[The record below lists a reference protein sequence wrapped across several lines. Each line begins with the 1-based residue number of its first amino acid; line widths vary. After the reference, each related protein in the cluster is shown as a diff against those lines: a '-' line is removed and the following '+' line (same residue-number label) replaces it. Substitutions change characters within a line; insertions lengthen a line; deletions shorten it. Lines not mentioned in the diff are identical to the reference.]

1 MKERQNKQNNFNR
14 QLSTPIN
21 NRQINQNLFI
31 NNSFSNQPVNNYMN
45 NNNTN
50 QNNINNN
57 MNNNNNIN
65 NNLNPN
71 SINNNMN
78 QNNMNYNMNPNSINY
93 SMNPNS
99 INNMNPNSINNNIN
113 MNYNNNNINMS
124 NMSMPSSMNNN
135 NNNPMNMNSINNNNM
150 IMRSYSY
157 NPNNNMNNNFN
168 INNNTNNMN
177 MSNVMNSN
185 ISNNMN
191 NSNFNNNMNMNN
203 QNINKGNN
211 FMSNISLNNNNNN
224 NMYNNNMNAN
234 NNMINYQNNNF
245 NNINNPN
252 QFPALVGLNNIG
264 ATCFM
269 NATLQCMS
277 QIGELSE
284 YFLNQKN
291 RNAIIN
297 NNIAQKND
305 NQLQLCP
312 LYLELIEHLW
322 NKNEPNRAYSPVN
335 FIRTVEQMNPLFK
348 LGQAGDSK
356 DFIFF
361 LLEQLHTELKKP
373 CSNYKITD
381 NSPLNQYDR
390 KNTLN
395 HFLDEFKKELSIL
408 TDLFFGI
415 HETRTQCFNC
425 RNAYGSRGQ
434 NTPICYN
441 FQIFN
446 FLIFPLDE
454 IKKMK
459 NRNNNN
465 NQGNNV
471 VTIYDCFKYNQE
483 PVLFTGENKNFCN
496 ICNKLNDSSYTT
508 LIYSSPNILILIL
521 NRGKNNIHKV
531 NIDFREEIDIT
542 DYVTL
547 KNPNERL
554 KYTLTGVI
562 THLGESG
569 PDAHFVATC
578 RSSVNNKWY
587 RFNDSL
593 VNMINNVYKD
603 IITFGSPY
611 ILFYRK
617 NK

>member
-1 MKERQNKQNNFNR
+1 
-14 QLSTPIN
+14 
-21 NRQINQNLFI
+21 
-31 NNSFSNQPVNNYMN
+31 
-45 NNNTN
+45 
-50 QNNINNN
+50 
-57 MNNNNNIN
+57 
-65 NNLNPN
+65 
-71 SINNNMN
+71 
-78 QNNMNYNMNPNSINY
+78 
-93 SMNPNS
+93 
-99 INNMNPNSINNNIN
+99 
-113 MNYNNNNINMS
+113 
-124 NMSMPSSMNNN
+124 MSMPSSMNNN
-135 NNNPMNMNSINNNNM
+135 NNNPMNMNSMNNNNM

-168 INNNTNNMN
+168 INNNSNNMN

-185 ISNNMN
+185 MSNNMN

-335 FIRTVEQMNPLFK
+335 FIRTVEQMNSLFK

-459 NRNNNN
+459 NRNNYN